1 MASYR
6 VCTTPDSL
14 QAAADV
20 LLQHS
25 HIILDCEGHS
35 LGEAGGKLS
44 LLNLGVSHEDDGGD
58 EHLSIFVIDV
68 LAFQNDKAKH
78 LIPIFDILKSEN
90 IFKIVFDGRMD
101 SSELLHGHGIKLNNV
116 LDLQLADIS
125 SREKRGEGID
135 RQLRRLQ
142 GFLPRYELAR
152 NPAMYSSVQKLN
164 GMASAAREYD
174 IQGANKRGEHCRAL
188 IPLFGIVHPDYL
200 RRRPWQVAQTAHGQN
215 LPSLRSRGHL

>member
-1 MASYR
+1 MSSLSLPLPGYPTASYR
-6 VCTTPDSL
+6 VCTTPESL
-14 QAAADV
+14 EAAADV

-35 LGEAGGKLS
+35 LGEVGGKLS
-44 LLNLGVSHEDDGGD
+44 LLNLGVSHEDDAGD

-68 LAFQNDKAKH
+68 LAFQNDKEKH

-135 RQLRRLQ
+135 RQLQRLE
-142 GFLPRYELAR
+142 GFLPKYELAR
-152 NPAMYSSVQKLN
+152 NPTMYSSVQRLN
-164 GMASAAREYD
+164 GMGSAMREYG
-174 IQGANKRGEHCRAL
+174 IPGANKRGERC
-188 IPLFGIVHPDYL
+188 
-200 RRRPWQVAQTAHGQN
+200 
-215 LPSLRSRGHL
+215 

>member
-6 VCTTPDSL
+6 VCTTLESL

-25 HIILDCEGHS
+25 HIILDCEGHK
-35 LGEAGGKLS
+35 LGEVGGKLS
-44 LLNLGVSHEDDGGD
+44 LLNLGVSHEDDEGD

-78 LIPIFDILKSEN
+78 LIPIFDILKSES
-90 IFKIVFDGRMD
+90 IFKVVFDGRMD
-101 SSELLHGHGIKLNNV
+101 ASELFHGHGIKLNNV

-142 GFLPRYELAR
+142 GFLPPYELAR
-152 NPAMYSSVQKLN
+152 NPAMYTSVQRLN
-164 GMASAAREYD
+164 GMASAIREYG
-174 IQGANKRGEHCRAL
+174 IKGADKRGEHYC
-188 IPLFGIVHPDYL
+188 
-200 RRRPWQVAQTAHGQN
+200 
-215 LPSLRSRGHL
+215 